1 MISTVFPSLAQR
13 PSLWDSP
20 LVPFCSLPANRV
32 ALGEFRLT
40 GILVLLSLEDGRVG
54 LSMLIFSLVV
64 LVCIRALA
72 IPQWKIVREQMAEF
86 YGFVGEQFAGTED
99 IRANGTEG
107 YALHRF
113 LDLVRERLKP

>member
-54 LSMLIFSLVV
+54 LSMLIFSLVALVV

-72 IPQWKIVREQMAEF
+72 IPQWKIVREQ
-86 YGFVGEQFAGTED
+86 
-99 IRANGTEG
+99 
-107 YALHRF
+107 
-113 LDLVRERLKP
+113 